1 MSETKE
7 ELFADIRASVQ
18 ALCAQFPGDY
28 WQKLDEARAYPTEFV
43 YC

>member
-28 WQKLDEARAYPTEFV
+28 WQKLDEAPRTRQNLSKP
-43 YC
+43 